1 MIPLIIFV
9 FGEFS
14 SPVSHHTC
22 AVRFTGISQYNWAKV
37 SYPHRSGIMALGGAL
52 QLSRLRV
59 MNVRDVSKAP
69 ESSVL
74 GTESSSYKQIGSR

>member
-9 FGEFS
+9 VGEFS
-14 SPVSHHTC
+14 SPVSHYTC
-22 AVRFTGISQYNWAKV
+22 VVCFVRISQYSWAKV
-37 SYPHRSGIMALGGAL
+37 SHPHRSGIMALGGAS

-59 MNVRDVSKAP
+59 RKVRDVSKAP

-74 GTESSSYKQIGSR
+74 GAQSASYKQMVSQ